1 MCNSLSFIIEPGP
14 FGRQVI
20 QSMNEMGFHE
30 VSRQTQCFG
39 DLVTFQHHGPSLR
52 DRVTLTNKAIKA
64 LAAECEQ
71 ERFVSERLTEAQGRL
86 AQGDPQY
93 TADNEPDQQAVMHE

>member
-1 MCNSLSFIIEPGP
+1 MCSSLSFIIEPGP
-14 FGRQVI
+14 YGKQIVE
-20 QSMNEMGFHE
+20 SMNAMGFHE
-30 VSRQTQCFG
+30 VMREAQCFG
-39 DLVTFQHHGPSLR
+39 DRVTFQHHGPSLR

-64 LAAECEQ
+64 LADECEQ

-86 AQGDPQY
+86 AQGDPIY